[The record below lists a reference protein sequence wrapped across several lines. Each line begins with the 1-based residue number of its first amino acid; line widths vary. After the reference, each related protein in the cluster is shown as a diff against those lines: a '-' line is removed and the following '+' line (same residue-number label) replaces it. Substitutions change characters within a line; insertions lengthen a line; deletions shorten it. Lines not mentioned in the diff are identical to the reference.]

1 MEPTGTRISPS
12 VRTVSGTSVS
22 GVEPSFV
29 DKGFE
34 DVSLRQE
41 NFFTDPRIVASK
53 QNEDLYLDEL
63 PGNKSFTMNMD
74 LITDDTRISPAVD
87 LNQAS
92 VMFITN
98 RVNAPVENY
107 ATDFRVNNTSTDPN
121 RFFYVTKN
129 VALENPASSLQV
141 FIDGYVPEAADL
153 RCFYSINQEG
163 PVEDSIFIPFPGFGN
178 FQPNGSVASPGVSN
192 GKPDLFVPKVDIPTP
207 KPALGLYREYK
218 FSVDELPSFKSFR
231 IKLIGTST
239 NQATVPM
246 IRNFRVISLA

>member
-1 MEPTGTRISPS
+1 MIL
-12 VRTVSGTSVS
+12 
-22 GVEPSFV
+22 
-29 DKGFE
+29 
-34 DVSLRQE
+34 VSL
-41 NFFTDPRIVASK
+41 PR
-53 QNEDLYLDEL
+53 L
-63 PGNKSFTMNMD
+63 
-74 LITDDTRISPAVD
+74 
-87 LNQAS
+87 
-92 VMFITN
+92 
-98 RVNAPVENY
+98 NY